1 MVKLIQLFN
10 NVPMVGTK
18 DVAKK
23 FNKVHAKVVRDI
35 EKLECSPEF
44 KHANFGTFTFT
55 NKNNVSYDGYM
66 MTKDGF
72 AFLCMGFTGKDAAA
86 WKEKYISAFNR
97 MEKQQSRKEKDI
109 QWIAARSQ
117 VKAIR
122 REVTDT
128 IKDFVEYANKQGS
141 KSATRYYGSIT
152 KMEYAALELLQFSEK
167 VPDKFRDTLDSMQL
181 AFLMT
186 AEYVAKNAIQHGMD
200 EGLHYKEIY
209 ILAKDSVYRNAETV
223 RITTNAG

>member
-1 MVKLIQLFN
+1 MVKLIEVHN
-10 NVPMVGTK
+10 NRPMVSSLI
-18 DVAKK
+18 VADK
-23 FNKVHAKVVRDI
+23 FNKNHADILKAVRNLDCS
-35 EKLECSPEF
+35 EGFRVSNFAESSFMNKQNREYEC
-44 KHANFGTFTFT
+44 
-55 NKNNVSYDGYM
+55 YM
-66 MTKDGF
+66 MSKDGF

-86 WKEKYISAFNR
+86 WKEKYINAFNR
-97 MEKQQSRKEKDI
+97 MEKQLLRKSNDL

-117 VKAIR
+117 LKAIR
-122 REVTDT
+122 HEVTDT
-128 IKDFVEYANKQGS
+128 IKDFVEYAMGQGS
-141 KSATRYYGSIT
+141 KSASRYYCSIT